1 MQFREASLIR
11 VQSRV
16 EKAWER
22 IWMSGQ
28 NMSRT
33 PGRPAHVEGTA

>member
-1 MQFREASLIR
+1 MQFREVSLTR
-11 VQSRV
+11 AQSRV

-28 NMSRT
+28 NMST
-33 PGRPAHVEGTA
+33 TLGRPAHVEGTA